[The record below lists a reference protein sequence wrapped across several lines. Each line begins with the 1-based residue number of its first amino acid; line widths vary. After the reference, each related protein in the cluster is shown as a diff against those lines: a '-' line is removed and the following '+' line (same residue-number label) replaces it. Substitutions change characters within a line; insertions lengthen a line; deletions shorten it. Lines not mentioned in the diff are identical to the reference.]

1 MVAIEAAQ
9 AEPAR
14 RDAIRAQL
22 ARIASIVDRQLQGA
36 VAADPRQ
43 RSDIGAVGRA
53 LIDAMRKIHGGRGIR
68 FDADIPGDAVFAG
81 ETADLEE
88 MIGNLLDNAG
98 KWATTQVVLRAHR
111 NGGMWTIDIVD
122 DGPGLQPEQIEHAL
136 ARGVRLDERMPGSGF
151 GLAIVRQMAEGY
163 GGSLRLESARPGL
176 KAVLTLPAG

>member
-1 MVAIEAAQ
+1 MDEHG
-9 AEPAR
+9 PKPPHDAR
-14 RDAIRAQL
+14 
-22 ARIASIVDRQLQGA
+22 
-36 VAADPRQ
+36 
-43 RSDIGAVGRA
+43 
-53 LIDAMRKIHGGRGIR
+53 
-68 FDADIPGDAVFAG
+68 
-81 ETADLEE
+81 
-88 MIGNLLDNAG
+88 
-98 KWATTQVVLRAHR
+98 QVVLRAHR